1 MKKMPLFIA
10 FPIQKKKKKSMG
22 GKKPLK
28 STGRCD

>member
-10 FPIQKKKKKSMG
+10 FPVQKKKKKING
-22 GKKPLK
+22 GEKPLK